1 MLQCPMAS
9 GGTEVRRGRGRPRNP
24 AAESRI
30 LDAALEEYADRGWA
44 GFTMDGVARRAGVGK
59 STVYLRWQ
67 DKDALLI
74 DVAAAQTG
82 GIEDVD
88 TGTLRGDL
96 EALAANLFHH
106 YLDPG
111 GWATLRLAVDA
122 AAAPSP
128 LATFS
133 EKVAERH
140 MLAVQPI
147 LRRAR
152 RRGELDRDDAIDE
165 LVLCLYGSVTMQT
178 LMLSGERR
186 VLTDANVAE
195 RAARLVGFLLSG
207 AAANESG

>member
-1 MLQCPMAS
+1 MAS
-9 GGTEVRRGRGRPRNP
+9 GGTGVRRGRGRPRNP

-30 LDAALEEYADRGWA
+30 LEAALEEYADRGWA
-44 GFTMDGVARRAGVGK
+44 GFTMDGVARRARVGK

-67 DKDALLI
+67 DKDALLT
-74 DVAAAQTG
+74 DAVEARTG

-88 TGTLRGDL
+88 TGTLRSDL
-96 EALAANLFHH
+96 EALAANLFDH

-140 MLAVQPI
+140 LLAVQP
-147 LRRAR
+147 LLDRAL
-152 RRGELDRDDAIDE
+152 RRGELGPDDATDE

-186 VLTDANVAE
+186 ALTDADVAE
-195 RAARLVGFLLSG
+195 RSARLVRFVLSG
-207 AAANESG
+207 AAGDGSG

>member
-1 MLQCPMAS
+1 MAPTGS
-9 GGTEVRRGRGRPRNP
+9 DVRRSRGRPRNP

-44 GFTMDGVARRAGVGK
+44 GFTMDGVARRARVGK

-67 DKDALLI
+67 DKDALLV
-74 DVAAAQTG
+74 DAVEARTG
-82 GIEDVD
+82 AIEDVD
-88 TGTLRGDL
+88 TGSLRGDL
-96 EALAANLFHH
+96 EALVGILFRH

-140 MLAVQPI
+140 LLAVKP
-147 LRRAR
+147 LLHRAR
-152 RRGELDRDDAIDE
+152 RRGELDHDDATDE

-178 LMLSGERR
+178 LMLSGARR
-186 VLTDANVAE
+186 ALTDDDVAA
-195 RAARLVGFLLSG
+195 RAARLVRFVLSG
-207 AAANESG
+207 ATATGSG